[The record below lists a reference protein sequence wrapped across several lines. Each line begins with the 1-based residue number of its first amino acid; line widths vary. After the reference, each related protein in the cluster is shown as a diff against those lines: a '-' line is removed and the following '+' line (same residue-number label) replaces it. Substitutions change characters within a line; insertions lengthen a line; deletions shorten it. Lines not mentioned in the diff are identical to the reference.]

1 MNAYH
6 NPVETL
12 PGDRVIIEELRIPAR
27 IGVYP
32 HEKLQEQ
39 AIVLNIEMG
48 LPSQTCFRSD
58 RVEDTIDYAAVA
70 DALKRLAV
78 SRHFNLIECLA
89 EHVSDAVLDC
99 FGASWVK
106 VHIGKIGVIPDAKCA
121 AVAITRLNARI
132 FGRAP
137 LSESDAGSRDAQQDS
152 VCWATEPQDAT

>member
-6 NPVETL
+6 NPAETL
-12 PGDRVIIEELRIPAR
+12 PGDRVIIEDLRISAR

-39 AIVLNIEMG
+39 AIVLNVEMG
-48 LPSQTCFRSD
+48 LPSQICFRSD

-70 DALKRLAV
+70 DALKKLAV
-78 SRHFNLIECLA
+78 SQHFNLIECLA
-89 EHVSDAVLDC
+89 EHASNVVFDC

-106 VHIGKIGVIPDAKCA
+106 VHIRKIGVIPDAKCA

-137 LSESDAGSRDAQQDS
+137 LSVSNAGALDAQQAS
-152 VCWATEPQDAT
+152 VCSATEPQDAT